1 MQLEFSHYDDKSQG
15 TISLVASAD
24 INNINKLLDRVDE
37 LKTKPHLAGIR
48 ITFEEFKEFVELRKK
63 LESFSPAIFSY
74 GKVNGV
80 LTKNDFRRAASQ
92 VVTLGS

>member
-1 MQLEFSHYDDKSQG
+1 MGSIGGQKTASVENGGL
-15 TISLVASAD
+15 LVHFFGNDGKACLRHEKFVQFLRDLHNEA
-24 INNINKLLDRVDE
+24 
-37 LKTKPHLAGIR
+37 
-48 ITFEEFKEFVELRKK
+48 FEEFKEFEELRKK